1 MIQKKVNYDK
11 FKAFIDNYP
20 RELKRSVHY
29 FSVNETLYASY
40 NDDTIGAWPDGIVAI
55 EPLYSGDRHSCYYVP
70 KEDRKYTIVVN
81 FEKLYNKIN
90 GGNKNNG
97 VD

>member
-11 FKAFIDNYP
+11 FKTFIDNYP

-29 FSVNETLYASY
+29 FSVNEPLYASY
-40 NDDTIGAWPDGIVAI
+40 NDDAIGTLPDGIVAI
-55 EPLYSGDRHSCYYVP
+55 EPLYSDDKHSCYYIP
-70 KEDRKYTIVVN
+70 KEDRGYMIVLN
-81 FEKLYNKIN
+81 REELYGERN

-97 VD
+97 VG